1 MDYYF
6 ITRKTPK
13 GNEYLRITDGGRHDW
28 RPTSTRASLLNK
40 DKAFAKL
47 LNLRTKGRKD
57 CYYYVSYAYKVNNI
71 F

>member
-1 MDYYF
+1 MDYYY
-6 ITRKTPK
+6 ISRKTPN

-47 LNLRTKGRKD
+47 LNLRTKSRKKYEYIV
-57 CYYYVSYAYKVNNI
+57 CYAYKVNHI